1 MGNPIMPGMAT
12 STTRDRRLLVRLQSQ
27 ALQYF
32 LDNQTPA
39 GLILDRQCNHGP
51 LRRGG
56 LCSIAATGMGW
67 MALALASEEPYRLLT
82 PCEAALRIRAGLQ
95 TALHALP
102 HEGGILPHFVDA
114 ETGQVHGS
122 DYLSTVETAW
132 LAAGGLWAAAFLRDP
147 GLERLA
153 LALAERIDWYYWTA
167 PGESATPLLRHGQT
181 RDGRFLKWSWD
192 RLNGETVFMY
202 VLAAG
207 AEEERA
213 VPVSAWSHLQSFH
226 GRMAGLHFNNS
237 DLGLFV
243 FQYGLDLLD
252 LDEWLAPNGLDL
264 AAEAALAVEANYR
277 VCRELSGT
285 FTTYRDYWGL
295 SAGDGPGT
303 SLAEIAYHCYA
314 PAGPIDGTAHI
325 TATLASIA
333 HRADLVTENLDRA
346 EHDTRWTLMGRYGF
360 SNVNA
365 DRGWVGPDMVGIDAG
380 AAVLALDNH
389 LHGNRVRN
397 VFHTVTCVRRGLERS
412 GFRSRAAQVAR
423 AA

>member
-1 MGNPIMPGMAT
+1 MPGMAT
-12 STTRDRRLLVRLQSQ
+12 STTRDRCLLRRLQSQ

-32 LDNQTPA
+32 LDNQTPS
-39 GLILDRQCNHGP
+39 GLILDRQSNHGP

-56 LCSIAATGMGW
+56 LCSTAATGMGW
-67 MALALASEEPYRLLT
+67 MALALASEEPYRLLS
-82 PCEAALRIRAGLQ
+82 PREAALRLRTGLQ

-102 HEGGILPHFVDA
+102 HDSGIVPHFVDA
-114 ETGQVHGS
+114 DTGHVHGS

-132 LAAGGLWAAAFLRDP
+132 LVAGGLWAAAFLRDAT
-147 GLERLA
+147 LERLA
-153 LALAERIDWYYWTA
+153 GALAERIDWYYWTA
-167 PGESATPLLRHGQT
+167 PDESPAPLLRHGQT
-181 RDGRFLKWSWD
+181 REGRFLKWCWD

-202 VLAAG
+202 VLATG
-207 AEEERA
+207 SAEEHA
-213 VPVSAWSHLQSFH
+213 LPVSAWSHLQSFH
-226 GRMAGLHFNNS
+226 GTMAGLHFNNS

-252 LDEWLAPNGLDL
+252 LDEWLAPGGVDL
-264 AAEAALAVEANYR
+264 AAEASLAAEANYR

-295 SAGDGPGT
+295 SAGDGPGA
-303 SLAEIAYHCYA
+303 SPAEIAYRCYT

-333 HRADLVTENLDRA
+333 HRPELVAENMERA
-346 EHDTRWTLMGRYGF
+346 EHDHRWTLRGRYGF
-360 SNVNA
+360 SNVNT

-389 LHGNRVRN
+389 LHDNRVRN
-397 VFHTVTCVRRGLERS
+397 VFHTIGCVQRGLERS
-412 GFRSRAAQVAR
+412 GFRSRAAQVTR